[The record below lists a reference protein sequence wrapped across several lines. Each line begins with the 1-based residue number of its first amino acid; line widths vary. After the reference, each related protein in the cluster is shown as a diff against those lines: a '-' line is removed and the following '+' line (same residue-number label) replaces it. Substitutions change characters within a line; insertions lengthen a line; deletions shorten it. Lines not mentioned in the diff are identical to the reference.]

1 MDWFKGKSTG
11 NHRFSHEIWSFPVN
25 FPWNPS
31 IESNMAEI
39 SSTNG
44 HLNGN
49 IFDYQ
54 RLLGMETG
62 DIYETISRGSNA
74 SQPPS
79 RRGGK
84 TKPNPSMPLSNRR
97 VAKVGSMFI
106 TWILCVGLPSNT
118 PMTHAG
124 YLLNG
129 FQWLI
134 SAQLE
139 KHIMGTFGR
148 VAVADPGITWIIALS
163 VCLEERNCSETNH
176 GRSYKHPFKENPA
189 STCPK
194 NTTATILYFK
204 ISETHPIS
212 CSQSTNP
219 HTSAGS
225 SDTGKDRY
233 PKETSSTSWWHRT
246 SWSHAMPCPPS
257 SV

>member
-1 MDWFKGKSTG
+1 
-11 NHRFSHEIWSFPVN
+11 
-25 FPWNPS
+25 
-31 IESNMAEI
+31 
-39 SSTNG
+39 
-44 HLNGN
+44 
-49 IFDYQ
+49 
-54 RLLGMETG
+54 METG

-163 VCLEERNCSETNH
+163 VCLEEKKLLRN
-176 GRSYKHPFKENPA
+176 
-189 STCPK
+189 
-194 NTTATILYFK
+194 
-204 ISETHPIS
+204 
-212 CSQSTNP
+212 
-219 HTSAGS
+219 
-225 SDTGKDRY
+225 
-233 PKETSSTSWWHRT
+233 
-246 SWSHAMPCPPS
+246 
-257 SV
+257 

>member
-1 MDWFKGKSTG
+1 MT
-11 NHRFSHEIWSFPVN
+11 
-25 FPWNPS
+25 
-31 IESNMAEI
+31 EI
-39 SSTNG
+39 SPTNG

-49 IFDYQ
+49 IFDCQ

-62 DIYETISRGSNA
+62 DIYETISRGPNA

-106 TWILCVGLPSNT
+106 TWIPCVGLPSNT
-118 PMTHAG
+118 PITQAIG

-134 SAQLE
+134 SVQLE
-139 KHIMGTFGR
+139 KHIMGTFGQ
-148 VAVADPGITWIIALS
+148 VAGPGITWIIALS
-163 VCLEERNCSETNH
+163 VRLEERNCSETNH
-176 GRSYKHPFKENPA
+176 GRSYKQPFKQIPA

-204 ISETHPIS
+204 ISETHPMS
-212 CSQSTNP
+212 CSHSTNP
-219 HTSAGS
+219 IQSPHLRRKLRHRQGQVSQGNILNQLMKQDILKPSHIPCHAPVLGV
-225 SDTGKDRY
+225 GVLIIEMQLKPR
-233 PKETSSTSWWHRT
+233 PKGDDHLRT
-246 SWSHAMPCPPS
+246 LLPS
-257 SV
+257 GNLT